1 MHFKH
6 QKTKKTNTYE
16 IKLSLVFE
24 KLYLYNLDKM
34 NDT

>member
-1 MHFKH
+1 MLFQH
-6 QKTKKTNTYE
+6 QKTQKANTYE
-16 IKLSLVFE
+16 INLLPVFE

>member
-1 MHFKH
+1 M
-6 QKTKKTNTYE
+6 QKSNTYE
-16 IKLSLVFE
+16 IILSPVFE